1 MLADGEVRDV
11 ANVIWCTGFGSDFG
25 WINLPVFDRD
35 GEPRHERG
43 VVGSQPGLYFIGLF
57 FLSSGSSSLIGGAG
71 RDARHIARHIAS
83 RGVARGRAEREAL
96 RTREKASD

>member
-1 MLADGEVRDV
+1 
-11 ANVIWCTGFGSDFG
+11 
-25 WINLPVFDRD
+25 
-35 GEPRHERG
+35 

-96 RTREKASD
+96 RTGEKASE